1 MRYIVN
7 FDSEKI
13 ENKVYDVVIIGSGIA
28 GLYVALQINSKHR
41 IAILCKR
48 NLTDNNTYLAQGG
61 VACSMS
67 EEGSPSIHFT
77 DTLKA
82 GSWEN
87 NPTAVKILVEEAKLN
102 VLKLINIGIE
112 FDMDEKGDLL
122 STREGG
128 HSRRRIIYSGGDSTG
143 MNIHRGLLHAVQSL
157 DNVTFF
163 ENTPVTDILTSQ
175 GRCYGVLAMKENSCF
190 IVYSRAA
197 VVATGGCG
205 NIYKNTTNTES
216 STCDGVA
223 IANRCECD
231 IKDMEFVQFHPT
243 ALYSNKIKEK
253 YGRFF
258 LITEAVRGEGAV
270 LRNSDGEEFMYKYHE
285 MKDLAPRDVVSRAI
299 YNEMKKNNSQ
309 NVFLDI
315 THKSRDYL
323 KKRFP
328 SIFKICLEAGID
340 ISKDLIPVVP
350 VAHYMIGGI
359 KIDFYGRTNVDYLFA
374 CGECADAGVH
384 GANRLAS
391 NSLPES
397 LVFGRRTAEC
407 INESIEKGIME
418 KRKISFNNNN
428 NCDEIEWEDIRNKI
442 KNIMNDK
449 LGIMRNYK
457 DLILARD
464 ELYDIYKLVIRRDIC
479 DVRKI
484 EVKNMVSVAL
494 LIVESALN
502 RSKSCGCHYR
512 VD

>member
-7 FDSEKI
+7 FDSEKV

-28 GLYVALQINSKHR
+28 GLYVALHINGNYR

-48 NLTDNNTYLAQGG
+48 NLTDNNTSLAQGG
-61 VACSMS
+61 VACSLNK
-67 EEGSPSIHFT
+67 EDSPSIHFN
-77 DTLKA
+77 DTLEA
-82 GSWEN
+82 GSRKN
-87 NPTAVKILVEEAKLN
+87 NPSAVKIFVEEARSN
-102 VLKLINIGIE
+102 VLKLIDLGIE
-112 FDMDEKGDLL
+112 FDMDEKGELL
-122 STREGG
+122 STGEGG

-163 ENTPVTDILTSQ
+163 ENTPVIDILTSQ

-190 IVYSRAA
+190 IVYARAV

-205 NIYKNTTNTES
+205 NIYRNTTNTES

-223 IANRCECD
+223 MARRCGCD
-231 IKDMEFVQFHPT
+231 IEDMEFVQFHPT
-243 ALYSNKIKEK
+243 ALYSNRIKEK

-258 LITEAVRGEGAV
+258 LISEAVRGEGAV
-270 LRNSDGEEFMYKYHE
+270 LRNSDGETFMYKYHE

-299 YNEMKKNNSQ
+299 YNEMKKENSQ

-315 THKSRDYL
+315 THKSRHYL
-323 KKRFP
+323 KNRFP
-328 SIFKICLEAGID
+328 SIFGICLEAGID
-340 ISKDLIPVVP
+340 ISKDMIPVVP
-350 VAHYMIGGI
+350 VAHYMIGGM
-359 KIDFYGRTNVDYLFA
+359 KTNFFGSTNVDYLFA

-397 LVFGRRTAEC
+397 LVFSRRTAEC
-407 INESIEKGIME
+407 INEAIEKRITE
-418 KRKISFNNNN
+418 KKKMSFNENNDN
-428 NCDEIEWEDIRNKI
+428 NVVDWESIKNKI

-449 LGIMRNYK
+449 VGIERNYK
-457 DLILARD
+457 DLIFARD
-464 ELYDIYKLVIRRDIC
+464 ELYNIYKLVIRKDIGN
-479 DVRKI
+479 VRKI

-494 LIVESALN
+494 LIVESAIN

-512 VD
+512 VG